1 MRVRYAS
8 RQPDQNRQ
16 TLKQSLVS
24 MHFGILGTGRIT
36 RRLVADLQSTPCVRV
51 SAIASRDA
59 ARAAWCGSQYGIAN
73 TFEGYQA
80 LLDSDLIDAVYIA
93 LPPSIHAQWS
103 IAAAQAG
110 KHILCEKPLATT
122 LEEAKSIDAAAKLA
136 GVRWLDATAWH
147 HHPRTAAMHGIVAE
161 GQLGQLRHI
170 SAAVSFFEPFQDNDH
185 RRDASLGGGCL
196 LDLGWYAAGSAIAVA
211 GPVRRVFA
219 STLLRDGAVFRASAM
234 LWFDDDVTATIN
246 CGYDTATRK
255 WTEWAGDRASIIC
268 DDFIRPW
275 IDRPGRI
282 WIHDRMGAVV
292 SHQFSGS
299 QERMMIEA
307 LVDGRDLQSFHQQAL
322 RTQATLDALIRSANS
337 QQVETVSCD

>member
-1 MRVRYAS
+1 
-8 RQPDQNRQ
+8 
-16 TLKQSLVS
+16 

-36 RRLVADLQSTPCVRV
+36 RRLVADLQSTPSVRV
-51 SAIASRDA
+51 AAIASRDP
-59 ARAAWCGSQYGIAN
+59 ARAAWSGSQYGIAN
-73 TFEGYQA
+73 TFEGYQT

-93 LPPSIHAQWS
+93 LPPSIHAEWA

-122 LEEAKSIDAAAKLA
+122 LEEAKSIDAAAQIA
-136 GVRWLDATAWH
+136 GVRWLDATAWR
-147 HHPRTAAMHGIVAE
+147 HHPRTAAMHSMVAG

-185 RRDASLGGGCL
+185 RRDATLGGGCL

-211 GPVRRVFA
+211 GPARRVFA
-219 STLLRDGAVFRASAM
+219 NTLLRDGAVFRLSAM
-234 LWFDDDVTATIN
+234 LWFDHDVTATIS

-255 WTEWAGDRASIIC
+255 WMEWAGDRASIIC
-268 DDFIRPW
+268 DDFTRPW
-275 IDRPGRI
+275 ADRLPRI
-282 WIHDRMGAVV
+282 WIHDRAGTVV

-299 QERMMIEA
+299 QERAMIEA

-337 QQVETVSCD
+337 QQIESVSCE